1 MPAIISGSVM
11 TLTTLLQELSTTIL
25 LCGVKTKTVPIQIF
39 NAVNSGELGKA
50 SALSTVLLIVVF
62 AIIYTM
68 NTRKGTD
75 LSSSMKM

>member
-1 MPAIISGSVM
+1 MKSRLLV
-11 TLTTLLQELSTTIL
+11 TTLLQELSTTIL